1 VRTLPTELAALE
13 RLGRHVFSRSR
24 AKRLRRGRADHQ
36 AFLEADG
43 VDELSV
49 DRLDYAPL
57 EVMQKIATEA
67 GQSRDGE
74 FQGWAVV
81 TVEQAAQN
89 GRSVEAKP
97 LLDNRYHAEIVLN
110 IAAYTERRDL
120 QKQHATELA
129 TMATWLDRPN

>member
-1 VRTLPTELAALE
+1 VLTLPAAFGALE

-24 AKRLRRGRADHQ
+24 AKRLRRGRTDHQ
-36 AFLEADG
+36 TFLEAAA

-57 EVMQKIATEA
+57 DVMQKIAMEA
-67 GQSRDGE
+67 GSGREGE

-81 TVEQAAQN
+81 RFEQAARN

-97 LLDNRYHAEIVLN
+97 LLNNPYHAEIVLN
-110 IAAYTERRDL
+110 VGDHTERRDL

-129 TMATWLDRPN
+129 TLATWIDRPD